1 MKYTIT
7 TKDILKANRRASR
20 EEEIERHRK
29 QIIFRTHMT
38 KSKKTYSRKNFRAS
52 DLI

>member
-7 TKDILKANRRASR
+7 TKDFLKANRRASR
-20 EEEIERHRK
+20 EEEIEKHGK
-29 QIIFRTHMT
+29 QIIFRTHMSE
-38 KSKKTYSRKNFRAS
+38 SKKVYSRKNFRAS